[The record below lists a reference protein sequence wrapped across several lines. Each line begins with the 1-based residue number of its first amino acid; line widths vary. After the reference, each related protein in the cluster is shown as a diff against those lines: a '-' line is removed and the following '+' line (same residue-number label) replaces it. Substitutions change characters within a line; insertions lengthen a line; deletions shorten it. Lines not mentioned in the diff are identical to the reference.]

1 MTRSDLR
8 LAAHLD
14 RGYGASA
21 MVLLGAGFDR
31 VFYGAKGASFY
42 LSDPMFWAKIGL
54 VVTVAALCIPPTVQ
68 LIR

>member
-1 MTRSDLR
+1 
-8 LAAHLD
+8 
-14 RGYGASA
+14 

-54 VVTVAALCIPPTVQ
+54 VVTVAALCIP
-68 LIR
+68 RRCN